1 MNKIELL
8 APAKNLEFGIAAINS
23 GADAVYIGAS
33 NFGARKS
40 ASNTIQDIEKLINFA
55 HLFKSSVYV
64 TVNTLFFDDELKDV
78 EKLIYK
84 LYEIGADAI
93 IFQDMSILEMNLP
106 PIKLFASTQTNNY
119 SIDRIKFFD
128 RLGIDRIILARELS
142 VKQIQEI
149 RKNTSIE
156 LESFIFGALCVSLS
170 GQCYMSRYIGNRSA
184 NRGDCAQPCRN
195 VYSLYD
201 QNNNILIKDKHLL
214 SIRDLNL
221 ENYLPVLIESGITSF
236 KIEGRL
242 KDIDYVVNVVSY
254 FRKKLDELHIR
265 KKFDRASSGFI
276 SSQFTPNLSKT
287 FNRGFTNY
295 FITAPRNK
303 ISSFL
308 TPKFVGEEIG
318 KVIKSSKG
326 KFDLDSNIKLC
337 NGDGL
342 CYFVN
347 NELNGIRANRIDG
360 NTVYLDKPL
369 IIKEGT
375 KVFRN
380 FDKAFNDIL
389 SKIPIKRKISAIIKV
404 EYSEKNIIF
413 TIIDE
418 DSIDYSL
425 SVPFTG
431 EIANDGD
438 KQSGI
443 FKTQLSKTGNSVF
456 FITEVKLNLN
466 KIPLIKISE
475 LNNIRNILT
484 NSLHSKRI
492 ESYKSTLSRYIK
504 SSTPYYENTIN
515 YKGNVINSKSKQFYL
530 EHDVDKI
537 ESGFEEQQDISDI
550 DLMTTKYCLRYEID
564 KCLLNPKTDYKGDLY
579 LKGNNKAFLL
589 EFDCENCMMK
599 IKPAKE

>member
-40 ASNTIQDIEKLINFA
+40 ASNTIQDIEKLINYA

-84 LYEIGADAI
+84 LYKIGADAI

-119 SIDRIKFFD
+119 SIDRIKFID
-128 RLGIDRIILARELS
+128 SLGIDRIILARELNI
-142 VKQIQEI
+142 KQIQEI
-149 RKNTSIE
+149 RKHTTID
-156 LESFIFGALCVSLS
+156 LETFIFGALCVSLS

-195 VYSLYD
+195 IYSLYD

-254 FRKKLDELHIR
+254 FRKKLDELQIE
-265 KKFDRASSGFI
+265 KKFERASSGYI
-276 SSQFTPNLSKT
+276 SSKFVPNLSKT

-295 FITAPRNK
+295 FIASKKNK

-318 KVIKSSKG
+318 RVIKSSKG
-326 KFDLDSNIKLC
+326 KFDLGTKIKLC

-342 CYFVN
+342 CYFVEN
-347 NELNGIRANRIDG
+347 QLQGIRANRIEG
-360 NTVYLDKPL
+360 NTVYLDRPL
-369 IIKEGT
+369 IIQEGT
-375 KVFRN
+375 TIFRN
-380 FDKAFNDIL
+380 FDKAFNDII
-389 SKIPIKRKISAIIKV
+389 SKIPIKRKINAIIKV
-404 EYSEKNIIF
+404 EYLEKDIIF

-418 DSIDYSL
+418 DLIDFSL
-425 SVPFTG
+425 SVPFTI
-431 EIANDGD
+431 ERALNSE
-438 KQSGI
+438 KQSEI
-443 FKTQLSKTGNSVF
+443 IKTQLIKTGNSVF
-456 FITEVKLNLN
+456 FITEVKLYLN
-466 KIPLIKISE
+466 EIPLIKISE

-484 NSLHSKRI
+484 DSLYHKRI
-492 ESYKSTLSRYIK
+492 ESYKSTKSNYIK
-504 SSTPYYENTIN
+504 SDISYFENTIN

-530 EHDVDKI
+530 EHGVDKI
-537 ESGFEEQQDISDI
+537 EPGFEEQQDISDI

-564 KCLLNPKTDYKGDLY
+564 KCLLNPKTDYKGNLY
-579 LKGNNKAFLL
+579 LKGNNNAFLL

-599 IKPAKE
+599 IKPSKE